1 MAGGMSVKVNVNDL
15 VLVQGMKDTKLTL
28 ARWNQ
33 APFKAVGPWALLSL
47 AVALSLLASVYGVAK
62 LSDPDGVLLRR
73 AGPDRARASSATG
86 STS

>member
-1 MAGGMSVKVNVNDL
+1 MSVKVNVNDL

-47 AVALSLLASVYGVAK
+47 AVALSLLASVYGVCQA
-62 LSDPDGVLLRR
+62 LDPGRRPVRR
-73 AGPDRARASSATG
+73 AGPDRARGASATG